1 MKKSLFLILLC
12 IAGSAQ
18 AVETIVAKVN
28 GMVCAFCAQG
38 IEKNA
43 RALPETQDVYV
54 NLKDKVVAIQ
64 VKDNQK
70 LSSDIVQSL
79 IKEAG
84 YDVADVQVTQETAA
98 DMRMRMERGAP

>member
-1 MKKSLFLILLC
+1 MKKTLFLVLLC

-38 IEKNA
+38 IEKKA

-54 NLKDKVVAIQ
+54 NLKEKVVAIQ
-64 VKDNQK
+64 VKENQK
-70 LSSDIVQSL
+70 LSSDVVQNL
-79 IKEAG
+79 IREAG
-84 YDVADVQVTQETAA
+84 YDIADVQVTQETAA
-98 DMRMRMERGAP
+98 DLRMRMEHGAP